1 MCILPDEGCLSHS
14 QHFRCQVSAPV
25 TENLVIASLFFAY
38 MLLAEHCIYF
48 VKSSIYDDLL
58 SELKFLVFNSC
69 VFSNIANKNKT
80 KSLKLKQANNQEKFM
95 GAKGAGRGGGSKSTS
110 QDDEIG

>member
-1 MCILPDEGCLSHS
+1 
-14 QHFRCQVSAPV
+14 
-25 TENLVIASLFFAY
+25 

-58 SELKFLVFNSC
+58 SELKFLVFSNC

-95 GAKGAGRGGGSKSTS
+95 GAKGGGEGGSKNTS
-110 QDDEIG
+110 QGDEIG